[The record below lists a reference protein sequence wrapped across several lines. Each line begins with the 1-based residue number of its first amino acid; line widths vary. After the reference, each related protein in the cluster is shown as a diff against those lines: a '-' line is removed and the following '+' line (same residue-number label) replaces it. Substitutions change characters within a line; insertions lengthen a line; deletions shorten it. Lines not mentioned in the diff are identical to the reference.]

1 MLAYPNHWRTVE
13 SMSEYKSLQ
22 HLEEQLLDSAMRKD
36 RRWVEKLLADDFI
49 EFGSSGCI
57 YTKQAVI
64 DGLQSELALQRG
76 LRNVKAQTLAPDVIL
91 LTYIAMTYNDD
102 GVESS
107 SSLRSSI
114 RKLVDGSWQLFFH
127 QGTPL
132 HAG

>member
-1 MLAYPNHWRTVE
+1 MR
-13 SMSEYKSLQ
+13 EYKSLQ

-36 RRWVEKLLADDFI
+36 RLWVEKLLADDFI
-49 EFGSSGCI
+49 EFGGSGCI

-64 DGLQSELALQRG
+64 DGLQSELALKRG
-76 LRNVKAQTLAPDVIL
+76 LRNFKAQTLAPDVIL
-91 LTYIAMTYNDD
+91 LTYIAMTYNAA
-102 GVESS
+102 GVENS

-114 RKLVDGSWQLFFH
+114 WKLIDGSWQLFFH